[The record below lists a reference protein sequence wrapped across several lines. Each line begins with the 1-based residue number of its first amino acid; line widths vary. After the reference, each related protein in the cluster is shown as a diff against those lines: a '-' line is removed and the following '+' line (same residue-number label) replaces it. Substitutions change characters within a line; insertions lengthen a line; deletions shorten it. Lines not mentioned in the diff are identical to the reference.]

1 KSAIATPP
9 ARSAFSIV
17 PIPPCHLIVIVRAAC
32 CGRLHRSCPHSRN
45 RPRYVNHP
53 ILQSGR
59 TPMTARTA
67 IVTGA
72 SRGLGRAIAL
82 ELAREGVA
90 VVVAARSR
98 DDLAEV
104 AAEAERLGAPAALAV
119 EADLRV
125 AGEPERVV
133 EAAV

>member
-1 KSAIATPP
+1 MTTKIIRMPKSAITTPP
-9 ARSAFSIV
+9 ARSALSIA
-17 PIPPCHLIVIVRAAC
+17 PIPPCRLIVLMWAAC

-45 RPRYVNHP
+45 QHVYVNHP

-59 TPMTARTA
+59 TPMTARPA

-90 VVVAARSR
+90 LVVAARSR
-98 DDLAEV
+98 NDLAHEIGRAHV
-104 AAEAERLGAPAALAV
+104 
-119 EADLRV
+119 
-125 AGEPERVV
+125 
-133 EAAV
+133 